1 MHLDRRFLIIVGT
14 SLVWGMIVSLVF
26 YRMASSARHPTPEK
40 ALVVAA
46 EPLSPGAAIEASA
59 VKTMRVPANLFPKGA
74 YSRVED
80 VVGRPVISSIGVDEP
95 VLDSRLAARGS
106 GFGVAP
112 MIPTGMRAAS
122 VRVNDVAGVAGF
134 ILPGMRVDVL
144 VTGKPPGA
152 DDTFTSTVLQNV
164 TVLSAGQ
171 TIQTDGKSQSMSVPV
186 VTLLVDPI
194 QAESLTLAANEG
206 HIQLVLRN
214 SNDQKV
220 EATARR
226 ELRDLY
232 SRGIAV
238 DPEPAP
244 RNPVVQ
250 TAPAPRPQIHVP
262 TPVLVRAPAPA
273 TVPAVPTPPAVE
285 TIVLIR
291 GTQKTVETFPV
302 EARNHDGSK

>member
-26 YRMASSARHPTPEK
+26 YRMASGARHPTPEK

>member
-1 MHLDRRFLIIVGT
+1 MHLDRRFLIIVGS
-14 SLVWGMIVSLVF
+14 SLLWGMIVSLVF
-26 YRMASSARHPTPEK
+26 YRTATGSRRAAPEK

-46 EPLSPGAAIEASA
+46 EPLSPGASIVASA
-59 VKTMRVPANLFPKGA
+59 LKIKHVPENLFPKAG

-80 VVGRPVISSIGVDEP
+80 VVGRPVIGTIDADEP
-95 VLDSRLAARGS
+95 VVDSRLAARGS

-112 MIPTGMRAAS
+112 MIPTGMRAVS

-134 ILPGMRVDVL
+134 VLPGMRVDVL

-152 DDTFTSTVLQNV
+152 DDTYTATVLQNV

-186 VTLLVDPI
+186 VTLLVDPVE
-194 QAESLTLAANEG
+194 AESLTLAANEG

-214 SNDQKV
+214 SSDQRM

-226 ELRDLY
+226 ELRQLY
-232 SRGIAV
+232 NHGGVA
-238 DPEPAP
+238 DPEPPPRPMVAQTRPAP
-244 RNPVVQ
+244 QERHA
-250 TAPAPRPQIHVP
+250 APAATPAPVP
-262 TPVLVRAPAPA
+262 APAPA
-273 TVPAVPTPPAVE
+273 PPPAPPRVD

-291 GTQKTVETFPV
+291 GNQKTVETFPS
-302 EARNHDGSK
+302 ETRNHEGSK